1 LPPEFSAGVAVID
14 RAVVPAHQDRALE
27 AARARVRLQSIDLL
41 RGAVILLMALDHV
54 RAFFTEARF
63 DPLDAEQT
71 TVALYMT
78 RWITHFC
85 APVFVLL
92 AGTGAYLQ
100 SRRMSRG
107 ELARFLAT
115 RGAWLVLLELTVVH
129 FGWHF
134 NLRYETG
141 ILLQV
146 IWAIGVSMLVLAAL
160 VQLRVT
166 AIAAIGLGLIVGHNL
181 LDGIAPEAFGPAA
194 ILWNLLHVKAQTTYA
209 FVLYPLV
216 PWIGVMAVGYA
227 LGALYELDSAR
238 RRAILTWLGAGSIA
252 LFLVLR
258 GANLY
263 GDPQPWQAATTV
275 TLSLMSFFDV
285 EKYPPSLH
293 YVLITIGPAL
303 LLLAH
308 VERLRGFLVDTVAM
322 FGRVPL
328 FVYVAHIYVTHLAAG
343 LIALAMGFGTGVLT
357 NLFIFL
363 PDGWGFGLGGVYL
376 AWIGVIAVLYPACRW
391 FAGVKR
397 RRRDWWLAYL

>member
-1 LPPEFSAGVAVID
+1 MPPDFSAGVAVAD
-14 RAVVPAHQDRALE
+14 SRAIPSVMDRALE
-27 AARARVRLQSIDLL
+27 AARARTRLQSIDLL

-54 RAFFTEARF
+54 RSFFTEARF
-63 DPLDAEQT
+63 DPLDPGHT
-71 TVALYMT
+71 NLALYFT

-107 ELARFLAT
+107 ELTRFLAT

-134 NLRYETG
+134 NFRYETG
-141 ILLQV
+141 LLLQV
-146 IWAIGVSMLVLAAL
+146 IWAIGVSMLALSLLVHLRLAA
-160 VQLRVT
+160 V
-166 AIAAIGLGLIVGHNL
+166 AAIGLALIAGHNL
-181 LDGIAPEAFGPAA
+181 LDGVAPEAFGAGA
-194 ILWNLLHVKAQTTYA
+194 ILWNLLHVKAQTPYL

-227 LGALYELDSAR
+227 LGALYELDAGR
-238 RRAILTWLGAGSIA
+238 RRAILTALGLGAIA

-263 GDPQPWQAATTV
+263 GDPQPWQPGATAA
-275 TLSLMSFFDV
+275 LSFMSFLDV

-293 YVLITIGPAL
+293 YVLVTIGPAL
-303 LLLAH
+303 LVLANA
-308 VERLRGFLVDTVAM
+308 EKLRGSLAEVLAM

-343 LIALAMGFGTGVLT
+343 LLALAMGFGAAVLT
-357 NLFIFL
+357 SLFIFL
-363 PDGWGFGLGGVYL
+363 PDGWGFGLAGVYVV
-376 AWIGVIAVLYPACRW
+376 WIGVIAVLYPAARW

-397 RRRDWWLAYL
+397 SRRDWWLAYL